1 MAYNKELAER
11 VKTKL
16 KGISGVVE
24 KEKMGGL
31 TFMKDRKLY
40 ARIQDNDLMV
50 RCDKNV
56 TEELLKKEG
65 ARRFEM
71 KGKTNMKDWLLI
83 GSEGLKSQEGF
94 DYWMGITHDFNCK

>member
-11 VKTKL
+11 VRTKL

-31 TFMKDRKLY
+31 TFMKDGKLY
-40 ARIQDNDLMV
+40 TRVQEDDLMV
-50 RCDKNV
+50 RCAKDM

-71 KGKTNMKDWLLI
+71 KGKTNMKGWLLI
-83 GSEGLKSQEGF
+83 GPEGLKTQKGF
-94 DYWMGITHDFNCK
+94 DYWMGITDDFNSK